1 MQRRRVAGDKQPVPD
16 VTHALRRN
24 LGLGCALTVTLMG
37 GYEMIDRKFIGLES
51 EERFADVEKGQLR
64 LFAKATGETN
74 PIFFDEAAAKA
85 AGYPAIAAP
94 PTFAFCLAS
103 LAPPA
108 KGSLRDMDVPIEK
121 VLHGEQ
127 HFTYH
132 KQIFA
137 GDRIRIKSKVVDI
150 YDKKGGALEFVVTEI
165 TSHNQNGEL
174 CVSARNIAVVRN

>member
-1 MQRRRVAGDKQPVPD
+1 
-16 VTHALRRN
+16 
-24 LGLGCALTVTLMG
+24 
-37 GYEMIDRKFIGLES
+37 MIDRKFIGLES

-74 PIFFDEAAAKA
+74 PIFFDEVAAKT
-85 AGYPAIAAP
+85 AGYPAIPAP

-103 LAPPA
+103 LAPLV
-108 KGSLRDMDVPIEK
+108 KGSLRDMGVPIEK

-137 GDRIRIKSKVVDI
+137 GDRVTLKTKVIDI
-150 YDKKGGALEFVVTEI
+150 YDKKGGALEFVVTDT
-165 TSHNQNGEL
+165 TSHNQRGEL
-174 CVSARNIAVVRN
+174 CVTARNIAVVRH

>member
-1 MQRRRVAGDKQPVPD
+1 
-16 VTHALRRN
+16 
-24 LGLGCALTVTLMG
+24 
-37 GYEMIDRKFIGLES
+37 MIDKKFIGMES

-74 PIFFDEAAAKA
+74 PIFFEEAAAKA
-85 AGYPAIAAP
+85 AGYPAIPAP

-103 LAPPA
+103 LAPQT
-108 KGSLRDMDVPIEK
+108 KGSVRDMNVPIEK

-127 HFTYH
+127 QFTFH

-137 GDRIRIKSKVVDI
+137 GDRIKLKTKVVDI
-150 YDKKGGALEFVVTEI
+150 YDKKGGALEFVVMET

-174 CVSARNIAVVRN
+174 CVVARTIAVVRH